1 MINKIGVENFR
12 VFKNYTEFELRPLTL
27 LTGPNNA
34 GKSSLT
40 KLLLLL
46 KNGIEELNFKEGN
59 HNLES
64 FDKVLNNEKN
74 ENNLKV
80 GFNFDI
86 GFRDDY
92 KLKINYIQ
100 KGIKE
105 ISFEISDTEFIKVYR
120 KSKEEINFVSEEFN
134 NDNDFSNEI
143 NDEFDFSEELIY
155 GQQINYDT
163 LSFNIDFLIDTIYD
177 KNLICQL
184 HEEKKPKIYITYE
197 DGYNFEVTEKDE
209 TERWKNDDN
218 FVNSYEGR
226 SIEIVPFK
234 TLKLNQ
240 IKIDKTELKKINF
253 ESVKILH
260 KMDLFDLDYPKKLN
274 KIVYAWYNEI
284 DNLEKDY
291 LIYHVF
297 INGKN
302 VSHEFAEDIIK
313 IQKENFYNFK
323 IDNMTP
329 IHIDTIKGNLNEIKD
344 ILKDVNKTVK
354 EDIKIFFEKN
364 NKGVVEVVES
374 KLGNII
380 FNQKIFQNVEFQDKR
395 YTSLFEK
402 FLCFDNEIKKILKS
416 FEYISPMRGNQ
427 KRILENKS
435 ESQIN
440 ELAVDYYNIK
450 DRQDERGHLSKSFL
464 KEVIKILEI
473 EGEIEVEREKDYIS
487 LIYIVNK
494 NKKTNLADLGYG
506 FSQLIP
512 IIFKIIN
519 CSTKHNNIIII
530 EEPEANLHPN
540 LQSKLGDIFVLAIK
554 YFRDYKFIIE
564 THSEYFIR
572 KLQYL
577 TAKNE
582 IASNQCVICY
592 FNADKYVTAQEPK
605 VKKIEIGK
613 DGNLLDTFGPGFY
626 DETTRLQF
634 DLIKLNREQNN

>member
-1 MINKIGVENFR
+1 
-12 VFKNYTEFELRPLTL
+12 
-27 LTGPNNA
+27 
-34 GKSSLT
+34 
-40 KLLLLL
+40 
-46 KNGIEELNFKEGN
+46 
-59 HNLES
+59 
-64 FDKVLNNEKN
+64 
-74 ENNLKV
+74 
-80 GFNFDI
+80 
-86 GFRDDY
+86 
-92 KLKINYIQ
+92 LKINYIQ
-100 KGIKE
+100 NGIKE
-105 ISFEISDTEFIKVYR
+105 ISFEICDTELIKVFQE
-120 KSKEEINFVSEEFN
+120 SKEINE
-134 NDNDFSNEI
+134 DI
-143 NDEFDFSEELIY
+143 I
-155 GQQINYDT
+155 IPYDIV
-163 LSFNIDFLIDTIYD
+163 SFNIDFLISTIYD
-177 KNLICQL
+177 KNLICQI
-184 HEEKKPKIYITYE
+184 HEERKPKIFFTYGDDKEEVFGE
-197 DGYNFEVTEKDE
+197 DEI
-209 TERWKNDDN
+209 ERWKNFENENDWENNDWEN
-218 FVNSYEGR
+218 R
-226 SIEIVPFK
+226 SIEMVPVQ
-234 TLKLNQ
+234 TLELNQ
-240 IKIDKTELKKINF
+240 LKIVNSEFKKINF
-253 ESVKILH
+253 ESIKIQY
-260 KMDLFDLDYPKKLN
+260 KIDFFDLEYPKKLN
-274 KIVYAWYNEI
+274 DIVYAWYNEI

-297 INGKN
+297 INGEN
-302 VSHEFAEDIIK
+302 VSNNISEDILK
-313 IQKENFYNFK
+313 LQKENFS
-323 IDNMTP
+323 
-329 IHIDTIKGNLNEIKD
+329 NLNISHKVIKRD
-344 ILKDVNKTVK
+344 LKKIEDVLKRANETVK
-354 EDIKIFFEKN
+354 ENIKLFFEKN
-364 NKGVVEVVES
+364 NKGDVEVVES

-380 FNQKIFQNVEFQDKR
+380 FNQKIFQNIEFHNKS

-402 FLCFDNEIKKILKS
+402 FLDFDNKIKGLLVGV
-416 FEYISPMRGNQ
+416 EYISPMRGNQ

-582 IASNQCVICY
+582 IAPNQCVIYY
-592 FNADKYVTAQEPK
+592 FNSDKYVNAQEPK
-605 VKKIEIGK
+605 VKKIEIRK
-613 DGNLLDTFGPGFY
+613 DGNLSDTFGPGFY
-626 DETTRLQF
+626 DEATILKF
-634 DLIKLNREQNN
+634 DLINLNKGQFN